1 MKRREFSKVWTS
13 GLAVS
18 ALGLTQAP
26 LALAQGTGK
35 PLKAGTDYLVLDKPA
50 PVESAAGQI
59 EVVEFFWY
67 ACPHCN
73 SFEPSL
79 EAWVKRLPKDVAFR
93 RAPVAFRSDFVP
105 LQKLYYTLEAMNL
118 VETLHRKAFYAIH
131 VEKQQLNRDETVI
144 AWAAKQGID
153 QAKFVETFNS
163 FGVSTKVRKATQ
175 LQDAY
180 KLAGVPAIGIN
191 GRFYTDGTLAQ
202 TMDRALLVTDQLLGD
217 LRKTKS

>member
-18 ALGLTQAP
+18 ALGLTQTP
-26 LALAQGTGK
+26 LALAQGAGK

-50 PVESAAGQI
+50 PVEAAAGQI

-73 SFEPSL
+73 TFEPSL

-131 VEKQQLNRDETVI
+131 VEKQQLNRDEAVI
-144 AWAAKQGID
+144 AWAAKQGVD
-153 QAKFVETFNS
+153 QAKFVDTFNS

-180 KLAGVPAIGIN
+180 KLGGVPALGIH

-202 TMDRALLVTDQLLGD
+202 TMDRALLVTDQLLAD
-217 LRKTKS
+217 VRKTKS

>member
-18 ALGLTQAP
+18 ALGLAHAP
-26 LALAQGTGK
+26 MALAQAAYK
-35 PLKAGTDYLVLDKPA
+35 SGTDYLVLDKPA
-50 PVESAAGQI
+50 GVEAPAGKL

-73 SFEPSL
+73 TFEPRL
-79 EAWVKRLPKDVAFR
+79 EEWVKKLPKDVAFR
-93 RAPVAFRSDFVP
+93 RSPVAFRNDFVP
-105 LQKLYYTLEAMNL
+105 LQKLYFTLEGMNL
-118 VETLHRKAFYAIH
+118 LDTMHRKAFQAIH
-131 VEKQQLNRDETVI
+131 VEKQQLNRDDLVL

-153 QAKFVETFNS
+153 QAKFVETYNS

-180 KLAGVPAIGIN
+180 KLAGVPAMGIN

-202 TMDRALLVTDQLLGD
+202 TMDRALQVTDQLLGEM
-217 LRKTKS
+217 RGKTKS